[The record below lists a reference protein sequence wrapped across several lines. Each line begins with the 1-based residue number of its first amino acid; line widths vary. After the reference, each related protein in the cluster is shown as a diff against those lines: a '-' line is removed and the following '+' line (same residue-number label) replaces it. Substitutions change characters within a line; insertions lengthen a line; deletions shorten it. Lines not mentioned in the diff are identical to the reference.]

1 MSPALKQRLIGA
13 AVLIALAV
21 IFLPM
26 LIKGPAPASGLPDMS
41 LDVPDAPTGDYKTV
55 DLPLIAPPPA
65 REGGALAGA
74 QPVSEAAPAAPAATR
89 PDGSALPTVD
99 TSEQDNP
106 LPATVAGGG
115 YAVHYAAFASEAD
128 AEAILRQLGGSGL
141 RGYREGFTLN
151 GKPAQ
156 RVRLGPYANRAD
168 AEIVRVR
175 AAQVRDDVTPRVVAL
190 DAGARPD
197 VPRPETPAATP
208 AQTPTPAAPAASRPT
223 AAQTP
228 ATPTTEQLPEEAPAA
243 RTPARTPP
251 AQTPPATPATPPAPP
266 AAAPTS
272 GTGFIVQLGAF
283 SNAAEANRLRD
294 RLRGAG
300 ITAFTD
306 SVDTDKGRLT
316 RVKAGPVASRGEAD
330 QLKTRVRSAVGVDG
344 LVRSHP

>member
-74 QPVSEAAPAAPAATR
+74 PLSEAAPAAPAATR

-99 TSEQDNP
+99 TAEQDNP
-106 LPATVAGGG
+106 LPVTVAGGG

-128 AEAILRQLGGSGL
+128 AEAILRQLGESGL

-197 VPRPETPAATP
+197 VPRPETPA
-208 AQTPTPAAPAASRPT
+208 PAAPGASRPT
-223 AAQTP
+223 AAPAP

-251 AQTPPATPATPPAPP
+251 PAQTPAAATPAPPPTPP

-316 RVKAGPVASRGEAD
+316 RVKAGPVATRAEAD

-344 LVRSHP
+344 MVRSHP

>member
-26 LIKGPAPASGLPDMS
+26 LIKGPAPASGLPNMS
-41 LDVPDAPTGDYKTV
+41 LDVPDAPAGDYKTV

-65 REGGALAGA
+65 RAGGALAGA
-74 QPVSEAAPAAPAATR
+74 PLSESASAAPAATR
-89 PDGSALPTVD
+89 PDGGALPTVD
-99 TSEQDNP
+99 TAQQENP
-106 LPATVAGGG
+106 LPVTVAGGG

-128 AEAILRQLGGSGL
+128 AEAILRQLGASGL
-141 RGYREGFTLN
+141 RGYREAFTLN
-151 GKPAQ
+151 DKPAQ

-175 AAQVRDDVTPRVVAL
+175 AAQVRDDVTPRVVTL

-197 VPRPETPAATP
+197 VARPETPA
-208 AQTPTPAAPAASRPT
+208 PAAPAASRPVP
-223 AAQTP
+223 AQTP
-228 ATPTTEQLPEEAPAA
+228 ATPTTEQLPEEAP
-243 RTPARTPP
+243 PARTPP
-251 AQTPPATPATPPAPP
+251 AQTPPAATPAPPPATPA

-283 SNAAEANRLRD
+283 SNAAEADRLRD

-316 RVKAGPVASRGEAD
+316 RVKAGPVATRGEAD

>member
-41 LDVPDAPTGDYKTV
+41 LDVPDAPSGDYKTV

-65 REGGALAGA
+65 REGGVLAGA
-74 QPVSEAAPAAPAATR
+74 PLSEAAPAAPAATR

-99 TSEQDNP
+99 TADQDNP

-128 AEAILRQLGGSGL
+128 AEAILRQLGQSGL
-141 RGYREGFTLN
+141 RGYREGFRLN
-151 GKPAQ
+151 DKPAQ

-190 DAGARPD
+190 DAGVRPD
-197 VPRPETPAATP
+197 VARPETPS
-208 AQTPTPAAPAASRPT
+208 PAAPAASRPT

-228 ATPTTEQLPEEAPAA
+228 AAPTTEQLPEDPPPAREAARSPAA
-243 RTPARTPP
+243 QA
-251 AQTPPATPATPPAPP
+251 PPATTTAASPPP

-272 GTGFIVQLGAF
+272 GTGFIVQVGAF
-283 SNAAEANRLRD
+283 SNAVDANAMRD

-316 RVKAGPVASRGEAD
+316 RVKAGPVATRGEAD
-330 QLKTRVRSAVGVDG
+330 QLKTRVRGAVGVDG
-344 LVRSHP
+344 LVRAHP

>member
-1 MSPALKQRLIGA
+1 MTPALKQRLIGA

-26 LIKGPAPASGLPDMS
+26 LVKGPAPESGLPDMP
-41 LDVPDAPTGDYKTV
+41 LQVPDAPEGGYRTV
-55 DLPLIAPPPA
+55 DLPLVTPPAA
-65 REGGALAGA
+65 REGGVLAGA
-74 QPVSEAAPAAPAATR
+74 TPVSEAAPAAQATTR
-89 PDGSALPTVD
+89 PDGAALPTVD
-99 TSEQDNP
+99 TAEHETP
-106 LPATVAGGG
+106 LPATAAGGG
-115 YAVHYAAFASEAD
+115 YAVHYAAFANETDAD
-128 AEAILRQLGGSGL
+128 AILRQLRQSGL
-141 RGYREGFTLN
+141 TGFREGFTLN

-197 VPRPETPAATP
+197 VPRPETPAA
-208 AQTPTPAAPAASRPT
+208 AAPAASRPT

-228 ATPTTEQLPEEAPAA
+228 ATPTTEQLPEDAPVA
-243 RTPARTPP
+243 RKPP
-251 AQTPPATPATPPAPP
+251 AQTPPAATPAPPPAPP

>member
-74 QPVSEAAPAAPAATR
+74 PLSEAAPAAPAATR

-99 TSEQDNP
+99 TAEQDNP
-106 LPATVAGGG
+106 LPVTVAGGG

-128 AEAILRQLGGSGL
+128 AEAILRQLGESGL

-168 AEIVRVR
+168 AEIVRVH

-197 VPRPETPAATP
+197 VPRPETPV
-208 AQTPTPAAPAASRPT
+208 PAARAASRPT
-223 AAQTP
+223 AAPAP

-251 AQTPPATPATPPAPP
+251 PAQTPAAATPAPPPTPP

-294 RLRGAG
+294 RLRSAG

-316 RVKAGPVASRGEAD
+316 RVKAGPVATRGEAD

-344 LVRSHP
+344 MVRSHP

>member
-74 QPVSEAAPAAPAATR
+74 PLSEATPAATR

-99 TSEQDNP
+99 TAEQDNP

-115 YAVHYAAFASEAD
+115 YAVHYAAFGSEAD
-128 AEAILRQLGGSGL
+128 AEAILRQLGESGL

-175 AAQVRDDVTPRVVAL
+175 AAQVRDDVTPRVVTL

-197 VPRPETPAATP
+197 VPRPETPA
-208 AQTPTPAAPAASRPT
+208 PAASRPS
-223 AAQTP
+223 AAQAP
-228 ATPTTEQLPEEAPAA
+228 ATTTTEQLPEEAPAA
-243 RTPARTPP
+243 RTPARAPP
-251 AQTPPATPATPPAPP
+251 ASTPAPPPAPP

-272 GTGFIVQLGAF
+272 GTGFIVQVGAF
-283 SNAAEANRLRD
+283 SNAADANAMRD

-316 RVKAGPVASRGEAD
+316 RVKAGPVATRGEAD

-344 LVRSHP
+344 LVRAHP

>member
-74 QPVSEAAPAAPAATR
+74 PLSEAAPAAPAATR

-99 TSEQDNP
+99 TSAQDNP

-128 AEAILRQLGGSGL
+128 AEAILRQLGESGL
-141 RGYREGFTLN
+141 RGYRESFTLN

-197 VPRPETPAATP
+197 VPRPATP
-208 AQTPTPAAPAASRPT
+208 APTTTPTAPAASRPT
-223 AAQTP
+223 AAPTP

-251 AQTPPATPATPPAPP
+251 AQTPPAATPATPPAPP